1 MPHLTHPANPVRRTS
16 HRARILR
23 YGAIAVAAS
32 MALAACSGSK
42 PAASSTGEPT
52 GRLSYWYA
60 PTTADARGVA
70 DFLKFNTAPFQQKY
84 PKVQLQ
90 AVQKNVN
97 TLNQN
102 IQVALAA
109 GKGPDIVSASG
120 ISNVYPYAQA
130 GYLEDLSA
138 TAKANDWSGQLLPW
152 ALASG
157 KVDGKLVTVPQA
169 YETLILYYNKTLF
182 DKNGWKPP
190 TSRQELE
197 DLAAKMTATGVTPF
211 AAGNADYP
219 AGTEW
224 LVSAFMNEVAGPAKV
239 YDALTGKID
248 WTAPEFAQAINLLKE
263 YFDKGWF
270 GSSVKQYF
278 STTDAQKY
286 SKFANGNAGMYI
298 SGTWEFVT
306 LPSYFGKGNSNQ
318 FDWAPLP
325 SLTEGVPAVYPLSIG
340 NTLSVN
346 AKTQNAHA
354 AETYLNWQIS
364 DTKTMWSNVAA
375 TGSSPMPVNFKSSD
389 IPSDVDPRFA
399 RVYTSMQTASNA
411 GEVGYTTWTSWGGKA
426 DQYILD
432 NTDKVLNGGL
442 STADY
447 LKGMSTAFKDDKAR
461 NLIPTPFPT
470 GKTAG
475 R

>member
-1 MPHLTHPANPVRRTS
+1 L
-16 HRARILR
+16 
-23 YGAIAVAAS
+23 VACTAS
-32 MALAACSGSK
+32 GTT
-42 PAASSTGEPT
+42 ASTTGEPT
-52 GRLSYWYA
+52 GKLTYWYA
-60 PTTADARGVA
+60 PSTPDATGVA
-70 DFLKFNTAPFQQKY
+70 NFSKYNITPFQAKY

-120 ISNVYPYAQA
+120 ISNVFPYAQA
-130 GYLEDLSA
+130 GYLRDLSA
-138 TAKANDWSGQLLPW
+138 TAKSNDWSSKLLPW
-152 ALASG
+152 ALDSG
-157 KVDGKLVTVPQA
+157 KVGGKLVAVPQS
-169 YETLILYYNKTLF
+169 YETLVLFYNKTLF
-182 DKNGWKPP
+182 QKNGWTPP

-197 DLAAKMTATGVTPF
+197 TLAAKMTAKGITPF
-211 AAGNADYP
+211 AAGNSDYP

-224 LVSAFMNEVAGPAKV
+224 LVSAFKIH
-239 YDALTGKID
+239 DALSGKID
-248 WTAPEFAQAINLLKE
+248 WTAPEFAKAMNLLKE

-270 GSSVKQYF
+270 GDGLKQYF

-306 LPSYFGKGNSNQ
+306 LPSYFGKGNSNE

-325 SLTEGVPAVYPLSIG
+325 SLTVGVPSVYPLSIG
-340 NTLSVN
+340 NTLSAN
-346 AKTQNAHA
+346 SKTQNGHA
-354 AETYLNWQIS
+354 ADTYLNWQIS
-364 DTKTMWSNVAA
+364 DTKNMWNNVVA
-375 TGSSPMPVNFKSSD
+375 TGNSPMPIKFKASD
-389 IPSDVDPRFA
+389 IPSSVDPRFA
-399 RVYTSMQTASNA
+399 RVYTSLQAASSA
-411 GEVGYTTWTSWGGKA
+411 GAVGYTTWTSWGGKA

-432 NTDKVLNGGL
+432 NTDKVLNGSL
-442 STADY
+442 STDDY
-447 LKGMSTAFKDDKAR
+447 LKGMSAAFKDDKAR

-475 R
+475 Q